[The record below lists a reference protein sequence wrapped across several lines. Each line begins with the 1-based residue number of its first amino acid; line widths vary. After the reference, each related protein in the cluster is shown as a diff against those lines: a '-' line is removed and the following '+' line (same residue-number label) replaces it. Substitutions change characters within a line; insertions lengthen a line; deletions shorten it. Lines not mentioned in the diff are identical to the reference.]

1 MINTRTLAIVG
12 LGLVLSP
19 QGLEGQHRSRYRDFQ
34 RGSDVPSVSAL
45 ANVDSAERARNHE
58 WNT

>member
-1 MINTRTLAIVG
+1 MINTRTLALVA
-12 LGLVLSP
+12 LGVVLSTP
-19 QGLEGQHRSRYRDFQ
+19 SLQGQGRSRYRDYQ
-34 RGSDVPSVSAL
+34 LGSDLPSVSAL